1 MAAIFASMKEP
12 VTIASYTLGC
22 KLNYSETS
30 YLLQQLDKGIFKQ
43 VPFRS
48 KADIYIINTCTVTSA
63 ANSKSRNAIKRAIAS
78 NSDALIAVTGCYAQL
93 KPHDIAGIAGV
104 HFITGSNGKNKLAE
118 LISNYVML
126 NTGKQ
131 SLIDAMYCDSFEPAC
146 SYEGRTRGFLK
157 IQDGCSY
164 RCSYCTIPMAR
175 GNSRSASMHQLLEQT
190 ETMKASGV
198 HEIVLTGV
206 NIGDYGRGTHNT
218 LIDLLKELEHSGLPR
233 IRLGSIEPDLLGDDI
248 IDFMAQSSCL
258 MPHFHIPLQ
267 SGSNNMLKLMR
278 RRYNRQQFGDL
289 VNGIR
294 KKIPAAFIGIDVMVG
309 VNGET
314 EALFN
319 ESFQFVQSLDVS
331 FLHVFSYSERE
342 NTLAL
347 SFSPVV
353 GAAEK
358 ARRSGLMHELS
369 NQKHN
374 KFCISQIGQQTKVL
388 WESRSKNNMMYGF
401 TENYLKTET
410 AFRSEL
416 VNTITRVRLTGIADS
431 GNMTV
436 DIG

>member
-1 MAAIFASMKEP
+1 M
-12 VTIASYTLGC
+12 
-22 KLNYSETS
+22 
-30 YLLQQLDKGIFKQ
+30 LQQLDKGIFKQ

-104 HFITGSNGKNKLAE
+104 HFITGSNGKSKLAE
-118 LISNYVML
+118 LISNYVLL

-131 SLIDAMYCDSFEPAC
+131 SLIDAMCCDSFEPAC

-294 KKIPAAFIGIDVMVG
+294 KKIPAAFIGIDVIVG

-358 ARRSGLMHELS
+358 ARRSGMMHELS
-369 NQKHN
+369 NQKQN